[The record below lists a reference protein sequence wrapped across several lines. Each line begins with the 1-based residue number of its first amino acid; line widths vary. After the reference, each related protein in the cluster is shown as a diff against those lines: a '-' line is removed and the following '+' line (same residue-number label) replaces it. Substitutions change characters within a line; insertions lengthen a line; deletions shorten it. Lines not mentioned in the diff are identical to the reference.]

1 MWPFNFTNIS
11 DGQILGLVLYR
22 EVEKESRT
30 EQSTYITE
38 LQPLITTTHLP
49 SIKILFPTVQIEEYS
64 ADGQVLGEIDQ
75 GDSSS
80 DEFDYEKWNS
90 VDDTKSE
97 ASKKIEKIEE

>member
-1 MWPFNFTNIS
+1 M
-11 DGQILGLVLYR
+11 GLALFR
-22 EVEKESRT
+22 EIEKEART

-49 SIKILFPTVQIEEYS
+49 SIKILFPTVQIVECD

-90 VDDTKSE
+90 ADDAKSE
-97 ASKKIEKIEE
+97 GSKKIEKIEE